1 MAAVVIAV
9 VSDDRIF
16 SEVVVRC
23 IRTAAPYKIAGAEAG
38 AGEPGLAGFIP
49 QSDPP
54 DILLVDSRVPNALRF
69 CSSAQNHERPLVIFL
84 GAPDD
89 DEWMLQ
95 AIAAGA
101 RGIVAKDAP
110 PSDIIRAVTAVRENQ
125 IWAPRRILGTALLN
139 HQKASLARE
148 GQTEALLEQH
158 LSLREREVLRHMA
171 AGLSNKEVADRLG
184 IRPATVKVHLMNIF
198 QKLGMRSRGELAAA
212 YNGAHL
218 QRPAREQ
225 PVTGRRSA

>member
-16 SEVVVRC
+16 SEEVVRC
-23 IRTAAPYKIAGAEAG
+23 IRTAAPYKIAGASA
-38 AGEPGLAGFIP
+38 PGLAGFSP

-54 DILLVDSRVPNALRF
+54 DILLVDSRLPNPLRF
-69 CSSAQNHERPLVIFL
+69 CASARDQDRPLVIFL
-84 GAPDD
+84 VAPDD

-110 PSDIIRAVTAVRENQ
+110 PSDIIRAVTAVREDQ

-139 HQKASLARE
+139 HQRASLARDRHP
-148 GQTEALLEQH
+148 EALLEQR
-158 LSLREREVLRHMA
+158 LSIREREVLRNMA

-212 YNGAHL
+212 YNGARL
-218 QRPAREQ
+218 PRPARERSL
-225 PVTGRRSA
+225 TGRQSA